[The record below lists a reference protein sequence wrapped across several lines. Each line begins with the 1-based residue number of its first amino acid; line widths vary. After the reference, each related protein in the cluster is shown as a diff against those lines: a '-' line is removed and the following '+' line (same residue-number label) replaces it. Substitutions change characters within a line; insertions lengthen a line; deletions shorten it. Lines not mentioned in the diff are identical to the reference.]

1 MPSLSENRGIGTVW
15 EVIIAAR
22 SPEYTGFQKYPNGEI
37 QNTIMSKKAF
47 VEGHEFKS
55 GFSMKSQFNT
65 IFGPF
70 TACNHVRNK
79 LLSK

>member
-37 QNTIMSKKAF
+37 QKTIMSKMAF
-47 VEGHEFKS
+47 VEGHEF
-55 GFSMKSQFNT
+55 KSQFNT